1 MKNNMV
7 FICSPYR
14 GDTKRNISKARTYAR
29 FAADSGKSPVA
40 SHLLF
45 PQFLEDTKADE
56 RIKGIELGLVQM
68 KVCDEMWIFGT
79 KISTGMEY
87 EIEKAK
93 DLRIPVRLF
102 DEEMIPIYPETLKI
116 DDRVDVEYR
125 KIVSGLR
132 FAKGG
137 F

>member
-1 MKNNMV
+1 MKNNTV

-14 GDTKRNISKARTYAR
+14 GDTKRNISKARQYAR
-29 FAADSGKSPVA
+29 FAADVGRSPVVP
-40 SHLLF
+40 HLLF

-56 RIKGIELGLVQM
+56 RIKGIELGIVQM
-68 KVCDEMWIFGT
+68 KVCDEVWIFGT
-79 KISTGMEY
+79 RISTGMEF

-93 DLRIPVRLF
+93 EMRIPVRLF
-102 DEEMIPIYPETLKI
+102 DEEMICIYPETLRI

-137 F
+137 I